1 MRDIWKRIDTQ
12 FAALAPEILE
22 HLGPPVGGASEGEIA
37 RLEGILGLRL
47 PEDVRES
54 WAVHNGTGFRPLGDG
69 TRLSNLEQIA
79 DNWAMMRELLE
90 GGEFDDSDPD
100 LKPKGP
106 IRVRWWNLR
115 WVPITDNGSGNYL
128 CLDLDPAEGGTP
140 GQLIDWD
147 HERGPTKVIATG
159 LREYL
164 GRFADDLEAG
174 RLHFGRTGVVRL
186 IG

>member
-1 MRDIWKRIDTQ
+1 MRDIWRRIDTQ
-12 FAALAPEILE
+12 FAALIPDILE
-22 HLGPPVGGASEGEIA
+22 RLGPLADGASEDDIA
-37 RLEGILGLRL
+37 RLEQTLGFRL
-47 PEDVRES
+47 PEDVRQS
-54 WAVHNGTGFRPLGDG
+54 YAIHDGTGGRALYTSTG
-69 TRLSNLEQIA
+69 LSDLERIA
-79 DNWAMMRELLE
+79 DNWTMMRELLE

-106 IRVRWWNLR
+106 IRVRWWNLK
-115 WVPITDNGSGNYL
+115 WVPITDNASGNYL
-128 CLDLDPAEGGTP
+128 CLDLDPAEGGSS
-140 GQLIDWD
+140 GQLIDRD

-174 RLHFGRTGVVRL
+174 RLQFGRTGDVRL